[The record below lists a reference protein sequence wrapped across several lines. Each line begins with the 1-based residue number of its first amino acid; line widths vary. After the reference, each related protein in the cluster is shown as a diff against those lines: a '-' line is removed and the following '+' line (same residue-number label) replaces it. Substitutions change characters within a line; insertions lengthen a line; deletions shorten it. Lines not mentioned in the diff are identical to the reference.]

1 MRWIGFNRWQAMLM
15 ALIAFVAVGGARGQ
29 AQASAP
35 QNAWQTVW
43 KIGKF
48 DQSSAEFH
56 SGEAPSASAT
66 YIVGKSVPG
75 KKWFAFQP
83 GSANGSYGQQPHPA
97 GIQFSLAAKPGG
109 VYRMKIALLVEHPR
123 ISALDVAINGHTGRF
138 YQHPKLNYNMGDISG
153 AFFPEYSAD
162 TITFELPARFLFE
175 GTNHIVLTAIDEAAP
190 GDQPTADGT
199 PAGDS
204 GVVYDAIE
212 LQRQP
217 AGRFEPGQISA
228 SIVPTIFY
236 RNEDGQLR
244 EMVNVYV
251 HYNQQPRRGTVEL
264 EIGGKTFTQALPTDR
279 AFGEQKAQFAV
290 PEFEG
295 TQQGKVT
302 VALNNDRRSFSR
314 ELKPGK
320 KWTFFVVPNE
330 HLDLGY
336 TDYQAKVAE
345 VHARVLDEAMELIKK
360 HPDFRYSV
368 DGYWEIQQFLDGRT
382 AAEKKELVQMIAD
395 RKIFIPA
402 QFASLLTGFPTAET
416 LIRSLYPSY
425 RFSQQHHTP
434 FDYASITDVPSYTW
448 SYASIL
454 AAAGLK
460 YFVAASDNYRG
471 PILLLGHLNENSPF
485 WWQGPDGSK
494 ILMWY
499 SRHYHQVLTLF
510 GMPPQVAAGHDA
522 LPVFLQMYE
531 HPGYK
536 SDAVLLYGT
545 QPENQDLYPQQAAL
559 VADWNKIYTYPK
571 LEYSGFEKAMSYI
584 TQQFGDSIPTL
595 SGDGGPYW
603 EDGIASDAYYA
614 AIERENESRA
624 PSAEKLSTISSLV
637 DSRIAPDQDK
647 LRRMWRNMVLMDEH
661 TWTSAQSTTDPHS
674 EESVEQL
681 KVKDSRA
688 TRAQWLVDNILRR
701 SMGSIADSI
710 SAPHGTLIVFNPL
723 NWQRSAL
730 VEFDLP
736 NGRELVDKTTGQSVS
751 CELLSTG
758 KNYHRVR
765 FMAVDVPALGYKA
778 YTLKETKSNPP
789 EAPSTMATTLE
800 SPYYRVTL
808 DPQTGAVRSIFDKQ
822 LNKELVN
829 ATSPYRF
836 DQYVY
841 VTGADHL
848 PNRLVQYRTVSPLPQ
863 LAPHPAAGGR
873 LVSVFKTPFGTE
885 ARMVSAAVNTPRI
898 ETTVL
903 LFNHQKK
910 IEFINRI
917 HKKQVFTR
925 EGVYFA
931 FPFALPDPQFHYEI
945 QNGDVDPAKDMLP
958 GAGLEWFSVQH
969 WVSVEQAGV
978 SAAVLPLDA
987 SMVTLGDIARGTW
1000 PVKFGRRTGTIFS
1013 YVMNNYWDTN
1023 YRGGQGGDFTFR
1035 YVITSSAATHPT
1047 ELSRLGWEEMTP
1059 LEVDDIVPQDKA
1071 LNAPRPLDG
1080 AESSFLSVS
1089 NPNVLLDTWKPAQD
1103 GDGTI
1108 LRFLNLS
1115 GQPGEV
1121 KIASP
1126 LLDVKSAWLCN
1137 AMEADQQQ
1145 ISDIS
1150 AHGFSFSIKPHQI
1163 VTVRIQGS
1171 PTIAPPTR

>member
-1 MRWIGFNRWQAMLM
+1 MRLNGLNRWQAMLM
-15 ALIAFVAVGGARGQ
+15 AFIALVTVGETRGQ
-29 AQASAP
+29 ARASAP
-35 QNAWQTVW
+35 QDAWQSVW
-43 KIGKF
+43 KIGTF
-48 DQSSAEFH
+48 DQSSAEFQ
-56 SGEAPSASAT
+56 SGKAPTPAT
-66 YIVGKSVPG
+66 PYIIGKSVPG
-75 KKWFAFQP
+75 KDWFAFQP
-83 GSANGSYGQQPHPA
+83 GSANGFFGHQPHPA
-97 GIQFSLAAKPGG
+97 GIQFNLAEKPSG

-123 ISALDVAINGHTGRF
+123 ISALDVIINGHTGRF

-162 TITFELPARFLFE
+162 TITFEFPARFLLA
-175 GTNHIVLTAIDEAAP
+175 GANHIVLTAIDEPSP

-204 GVVYDAIE
+204 GVVYDALE
-212 LQRQP
+212 LERQP

-228 SIVPTIFY
+228 SIFPTIFY

-251 HYNQQPRRGTVEL
+251 RYNEQPRHGSVEL
-264 EIGGKTFTQALPTDR
+264 QIGGKTFTQALPTDR
-279 AFGEQKAQFAV
+279 TFGEQKAQFAV

-295 TQQGKVT
+295 ATQGKVT
-302 VALNNDRRSFSR
+302 VAINAHRQSFSH
-314 ELKPGK
+314 ELTPGK

-330 HLDLGY
+330 HLDIGY

-345 VHARVLDEAMELIKK
+345 VHARVLDEAMELTKK

-382 AAEKKELVQMIAD
+382 AAEKKELDQMIAD

-402 QFASLLTGFPTAET
+402 QYASLLTGFPTAET

-425 RFSQQHHTP
+425 RFSRQHHTP
-434 FDYASITDVPSYTW
+434 FDYASITDVPSYSW
-448 SYASIL
+448 SYASVL

-460 YFVAASDNYRG
+460 YFVAASDNYRA
-471 PILLLGHLNENSPF
+471 PVLLLGHLNESSPF

-510 GMPPQVAAGHDA
+510 GMPPQIAAGHDS

-531 HPGYK
+531 HPGYQ

-545 QPENQDLYPQQAAL
+545 QPENQDLYPQQATL
-559 VADWNKIYTYPK
+559 VTEWNKTYAYPK

-584 TQQFGDSIPTL
+584 TEQFGNSIPTI

-603 EDGIASDAYYA
+603 EDGIASDAWYA

-624 PSAEKLSTISSLV
+624 PSAEKLSTVSALA
-637 DSRIAPDQDK
+637 DSRIAPDRDQ
-647 LRRMWRNMVLMDEH
+647 LRRMWQNMVLMDEH
-661 TWTSAQSTTDPHS
+661 TWTSARSSSDPHS

-681 KVKDSRA
+681 RVKDSRA
-688 TRAQWLVDNILRR
+688 TRARLLAENVLQR

-710 SAPHGTLIVFNPL
+710 SDPHGTLIVFNPL
-723 NWQRSAL
+723 NWRRSAL
-730 VEFDLP
+730 AEFDLP
-736 NGRELVDKTTGQSVS
+736 NGRELVDKTTGQSVP
-751 CELLSTG
+751 CEVLSTG

-765 FMAVDVPALGYKA
+765 FMAADVPAMGYKA
-778 YTLKETKSNPP
+778 YTLKETKSDPP
-789 EAPSTMATTLE
+789 KAASTMVSTLV
-800 SPYYRVTL
+800 SPYYRVVL

-829 ATSPYRF
+829 ASSPYRF

-841 VTGADHL
+841 VTGADRL
-848 PNRLVQYRTVSPLPQ
+848 PNRLVQYRSVSPLPQ
-863 LAPHPAAGGR
+863 LAPHAAAGGR

-885 ARMVSAAVNTPRI
+885 ARMLSSAVNTPRI

-917 HKKQVFTR
+917 RKKEVFTR

-931 FPFALPDPQFHYEI
+931 FPFAMPHPEFHYEI

-969 WVSVEQAGV
+969 WVSAEQAGV

-1000 PVKFGRRTGTIFS
+1000 PTKFGQRKGTLFS

-1035 YVITSSAATHPT
+1035 YVITSSTATNPT

-1059 LEVDDIVPQDKA
+1059 LEIDEIVPQDKA
-1071 LNAPRPLDG
+1071 INTPRPLDG

-1089 NPNVLLDTWKPAQD
+1089 NQNVLLDTWKQAED

-1115 GQPGEV
+1115 AQPGEV
-1121 KIASP
+1121 NVTTP

-1137 AMEADQQQ
+1137 AMEADQRQ
-1145 ISDIS
+1145 IPDIS

-1163 VTVRIQGS
+1163 VTVRVKGS
-1171 PTIAPPTR
+1171 PTLSPPPI